1 LDPELLAKCRK
12 GDPEAIE
19 TLVNEH
25 QARLYR
31 LCLSILDS
39 PDDAQDAVQE
49 TFIAAIRALP
59 KYRGDAA
66 LQTWLYSIAVNA
78 CRGQMRQS
86 KRRGK
91 YEGPEDDAEMTTD
104 RSKPSLEGSVIASQ
118 HADAIW
124 EAVSSLDEKHRLPVI
139 LRYYHEMSTEEIARV
154 LNINLGTV
162 HSRLSN
168 ARTRLTGE
176 LKRAN
181 ISLAGGEQA

>member
-1 LDPELLAKCRK
+1 LDPELLAKCRA

-78 CRGQMRQS
+78 CRGQLRQQ

-91 YEGPEDDAEMTTD
+91 YEGPEEDAEMTTD
-104 RSKPSLEGSVIASQ
+104 RKPSPEGSVIARQ

-124 EAVSSLDEKHRLPVI
+124 QAVSSLDEKHRLPVI
-139 LRYYHEMSTEEIARV
+139 LRYYHELSTEEIARV